1 MIDRSVRQRL
11 FLFLAVVAC
20 LSMSLQNTG
29 HYSSPLETT
38 GALRCVEASLV
49 GASTLPKDGAG
60 EGPFSEDCSPAQ
72 SFFLVSARPGTALLQ
87 QGRLLLPAGRRP
99 AEGFP
104 AEIYRPP
111 ITAL

>member
-1 MIDRSVRQRL
+1 MIDLSLRHRL
-11 FLFLAVVAC
+11 SLFLAVVAC

-29 HYSSPLETT
+29 YFSSSVETT
-38 GALRCVEASLV
+38 GAFRCVDASLL
-49 GASTLPKDGAG
+49 GASTFPKDTAG
-60 EGPFSEDCSPAQ
+60 EGPFSVDYSSAQ
-72 SFFLVSARPGTALLQ
+72 SFFLVSARPDTALLQ
-87 QGRLLLPAGRRP
+87 QGHLLLPASRPP